1 MPDYITDETFSKDH
15 VFGFGQHIVTKVAD
29 DKDVITIIF

>member
-15 VFGFGQHIVTKVAD
+15 VFGFGQHIVTKVGM
-29 DKDVITIIF
+29 IRM